1 MQSKII
7 PTDSTTATIRYVM
20 SPKARSKQRVEER
33 VAQVYAQHS
42 GISTAAADFLDLRQ
56 EHGQQNKVRKSK
68 GRYYEPDDAAEATH
82 LKVRKN
88 WRPARPGETATHVRV
103 APENEYEL
111 CHEGYH
117 MEYSFAPHEVNP
129 DDPQQTAEAFRF
141 IQESLTEM
149 YPGEQML
156 MVGQTDAEGSEAA
169 RERGE
174 GGKYHVHVVI
184 NSVIAK
190 DMVVEGERYR
200 AGQRLRGTLTDI
212 DELRRRMDERLNE
225 RHAEYGLPAQTL
237 APVGS
242 EQYERGKSDP
252 ATYWARLK
260 GKFTDKEKVRE
271 GVDLAIEHMSVTYAG
286 SLAGLDRN
294 DRMRTFSDTLDAVTD
309 GDVTTS
315 LRETKA
321 GDVKLRSFKVV
332 GRSNPFAKRSLGPRF
347 GDDGVQDQL
356 EQVAQGTWERVPAH
370 QDLTHLP
377 PREVGEL
384 PGVERQQL
392 LKDLEAL
399 AVNHGRTPVAKPP
412 AVKPLEREAPA
423 VSARDR
429 AAAALD
435 DLWAEQQALDTP
447 ESRAA
452 LDRDIRGGGPD
463 PLATQGPQDKDDDLE
478 VSPRRRGRSTTTE
491 DRDRDETAP
500 TVPEPVQAP
509 QTALEPA
516 AALPAVQEATEPS
529 EARQEP
535 RAYTRPR
542 EPEQPKKV
550 EQEQPGQKTLTF
562 DGFVGVRRTDLEMIA
577 LQSERSPQMLDIQL
591 RAGTEDAKGRQVL
604 SLAKTDH
611 YQRRLRAY
619 PERMVQDLERA
630 ADNNRAEVEG
640 GHVLGFR
647 ANVVY
652 NEKAKLW
659 LPSRIG
665 ASKLE
670 PVTQDTMRRQVDAQR
685 EAREQGLVSQSQ
697 QAKRGMDA
705 MRHQT
710 TEISRDHGSGYGLGD

>member
-20 SPKARSKQRVEER
+20 LPKARSKQRVEER

-42 GISTAAADFLDLRQ
+42 GISAAAADFLDLRQ
-56 EHGQQNKVRKSK
+56 EHGQQGKVRKSK

-82 LKVRKN
+82 LKVGKN

-111 CHEGYH
+111 CHQGYH

-141 IQESLTEM
+141 VQESLTEM

-156 MVGQTDAEGSEAA
+156 MVGQTDAAGSKAA

-252 ATYWARLK
+252 AAYWARLK
-260 GKFTDKEKVRE
+260 GKLTDKEKVRE

-294 DRMRTFSDTLDAVTD
+294 DRMRTFGETLEAVTD

-321 GDVKLRSFKVV
+321 GDMKLRSFKVV

-356 EQVAQGTWERVPAH
+356 EQVAQGTWERVVAH

-392 LKDLEAL
+392 LEDLEAL
-399 AVNHGRTPVAKPP
+399 AAQHCRSPVTKAP

-429 AAAALD
+429 ASAALD

-463 PLATQGPQDKDDDLE
+463 PLAAQGAQVEGEDLE
-478 VSPRRRGRSTTTE
+478 VAPRRRRRSRTDE
-491 DRDRDETAP
+491 DRERDEKAP
-500 TVPEPVQAP
+500 TVTEPVQSP
-509 QTALEPA
+509 QTAQEPVAAPPA
-516 AALPAVQEATEPS
+516 AQEAAEPS
-529 EARQEP
+529 EARHEP

-542 EPEQPKKV
+542 EPEQPKKA
-550 EQEQPGQKTLTF
+550 LAF
-562 DGFVGVRRTDLEMIA
+562 DGFVGVRRTGLEMIA

-591 RAGTEDAKGRQVL
+591 RAGTEDAWGRQVL
-604 SLAKTDH
+604 SLGRTEGRDH
-611 YQRRLRAY
+611 GYRAY
-619 PERMVQDLERA
+619 PESTRRDLERA
-630 ADNNRAEVEG
+630 AGDNRAEAKG
-640 GHVLGFR
+640 RHVLGFR

-652 NEKAKLW
+652 NEKRGLW
-659 LPSRIG
+659 LPTRFGS
-665 ASKLE
+665 SKLE
-670 PVTQDTMRRQVDAQR
+670 PVTQDTMRQQVEAQR
-685 EAREQGLVSQSQ
+685 DAREQGLMSRSR
-697 QAKRGMDA
+697 QARRQLDQE
-705 MRHQT
+705 RRQT
-710 TEISRDHGSGYGLGD
+710 IESSRDHDRGHGLGV

>member
-33 VAQVYAQHS
+33 VAQVYGQHS

-56 EHGQQNKVRKSK
+56 EHGQQGKVRKSK

-82 LKVRKN
+82 LKVGKN
-88 WRPARPGETATHVRV
+88 WRPARPGEKATHVRV

-190 DMVVEGERYR
+190 DMVVEGERFR

-260 GKFTDKEKVRE
+260 GKLTDKEKVRE

-294 DRMRTFSDTLDAVTD
+294 DRMRTFSETLEAVTD

-315 LRETKA
+315 LRETKT

-356 EQVAQGTWERVPAH
+356 EQVAQGTWEGVAAH

-377 PREVGEL
+377 PRAVGQL

-399 AVNHGRTPVAKPP
+399 AVNHGRTPVVKAP

-429 AAAALD
+429 ASAALD

-463 PLATQGPQDKDDDLE
+463 PLATQGAENKDDDLE
-478 VSPRRRGRSTTTE
+478 VAPRRRRRSRTDE
-491 DRDRDETAP
+491 GRDRDEAAP
-500 TVPEPVQAP
+500 TVSEAVQAP
-509 QTALEPA
+509 QTAQEPVA
-516 AALPAVQEATEPS
+516 APPAVS
-529 EARQEP
+529 EAAEVSEVRQEP
-535 RAYTRPR
+535 RAYTWPR
-542 EPEQPKKV
+542 ASDQTTKV
-550 EQEQPGQKTLTF
+550 EQEQPKKVLAF
-562 DGFVGVRRTDLEMIA
+562 DGFAGVRRTGLEMIA

-591 RAGTEDAKGRQVL
+591 RAGTEDAWGRQVL
-604 SLAKTDH
+604 SLGRTEGRDH
-611 YQRRLRAY
+611 GYRAY
-619 PERMVQDLERA
+619 PESTLRDLERA
-630 ADNNRAEVEG
+630 AGDNRAEAKG
-640 GHVLGFR
+640 RHVFGFR
-647 ANVVY
+647 ANVTY
-652 NEKAKLW
+652 DGKRGLW
-659 LPSRIG
+659 LPSRFG
-665 ASKLE
+665 QSQLE
-670 PVTQDTMRRQVDAQR
+670 PVTADTMPQQVEAQR
-685 EAREQGLVSQSQ
+685 DAREQGLVSRSRR
-697 QAKRGMDA
+697 AKLDLLARE
-705 MRHQT
+705 QT
-710 TEISRDHGSGYGLGD
+710 IEIPRDHDRGYGLGD

>member
-20 SPKARSKQRVEER
+20 SPKVGKAQRVEER
-33 VAQVYAQHS
+33 VAQAYAQHS

-56 EHGQQNKVRKSK
+56 EHGQQGRMRKSK

-82 LKVRKN
+82 LKVGKN

-103 APENEYEL
+103 ASKSEYEL

-129 DDPQQTAEAFRF
+129 DDPEQTAEAFRF
-141 IQESLTEM
+141 VQESLTEM

-184 NSVIAK
+184 NSVVAK
-190 DMVVEGERYR
+190 DMVVAGDRYR

-212 DELRRRMDERLNE
+212 DELRRRMDERLND

-252 ATYWARLK
+252 ATYWTRRK
-260 GKFTDKEKVRE
+260 GRISDQDRVRE

-294 DRMRTFSDTLDAVTD
+294 DRMRTFSDTLEAVTD
-309 GDVTTS
+309 GDVTTV

-332 GRSNPFAKRSLGPRF
+332 GRSSPLAKRSLGPRF
-347 GDDGVQDQL
+347 GNDGVQDQL
-356 EQVAQGTWERVPAH
+356 EQVAQGTWERVAAH

-384 PGVERQQL
+384 SDVEREQL
-392 LKDLEAL
+392 LEDLEAL
-399 AVNHGRTPVAKPP
+399 AAQHGRSPVTKMP
-412 AVKPLEREAPA
+412 AIKLLERQAPA
-423 VSARDR
+423 VSSRER

-452 LDRDIRGGGPD
+452 LDRDIRGGAPD
-463 PLATQGPQDKDDDLE
+463 PLATQGAQDKDDDLE
-478 VSPRRRGRSTTTE
+478 VAPRRRRRSRTDE
-491 DRDRDETAP
+491 GRDRDETAP
-500 TVPEPVQAP
+500 TVTEPVQSP
-509 QTALEPA
+509 QTDQEPLA
-516 AALPAVQEATEPS
+516 APPAVQVAAEPS
-529 EARQEP
+529 EAHQDP
-535 RAYTRPR
+535 RAYTEPR
-542 EPEQPKKV
+542 EPEKLTKGV
-550 EQEQPGQKTLTF
+550 QEQPNKVLTF
-562 DGFVGVRRTDLEMIA
+562 DGFIGVRRTGLEMIA
-577 LQSERSPQMLDIQL
+577 LQAERSPQMLDIQL
-591 RAGTEDAKGRQVL
+591 RAATEDAWGRQVL
-604 SLAKTDH
+604 SLGKTDH
-611 YQRRLRAY
+611 HPRRFRAY

-630 ADNNRAEVEG
+630 ASNNRAEVEG

-659 LPSRIG
+659 LPTRLG

-670 PVTQDTMRRQVDAQR
+670 PVTQDTMRQQVEAQC
-685 EAREQGLVSQSQ
+685 EAREQGLVSRSRRAKLDM
-697 QAKRGMDA
+697 QAR
-705 MRHQT
+705 QT
-710 TEISRDHGSGYGLGD
+710 IEISRDHDRGYGLGD

>member
-56 EHGQQNKVRKSK
+56 EHGQQGKVRKSK

-82 LKVRKN
+82 LKVGKN

-141 IQESLTEM
+141 IQESVTEM

-260 GKFTDKEKVRE
+260 GKLTDKEKVRE

-294 DRMRTFSDTLDAVTD
+294 DRMRTFSDTLEAVTD

-356 EQVAQGTWERVPAH
+356 EQVAQGTWERVAAH

-377 PREVGEL
+377 PREVGQL

-399 AVNHGRTPVAKPP
+399 AVNHGRTPVAKAL

-429 AAAALD
+429 ASAALD

-463 PLATQGPQDKDDDLE
+463 PLATQGAENKDDDLE
-478 VSPRRRGRSTTTE
+478 VAPRRRRRSRTDE
-491 DRDRDETAP
+491 GRDRDETAP
-500 TVPEPVQAP
+500 TVSEAVQAP
-509 QTALEPA
+509 QTAQEPVA
-516 AALPAVQEATEPS
+516 APPAFPEAAEVS
-529 EARQEP
+529 EVRQEP
-535 RAYTRPR
+535 RAYTWPR
-542 EPEQPKKV
+542 ASDQMTKV
-550 EQEQPGQKTLTF
+550 EQEQPKKALAF
-562 DGFVGVRRTDLEMIA
+562 DGFTGVRRTGLEMIA

-591 RAGTEDAKGRQVL
+591 RAGTEDAWGRQVL
-604 SLAKTDH
+604 SLGKTAH
-611 YQRRLRAY
+611 HPRRLRPY
-619 PERMVQDLERA
+619 PERTLRDLERA
-630 ADNNRAEVEG
+630 AGDNRAEVKD

-647 ANVVY
+647 ANVTY
-652 NEKAKLW
+652 NEKRGLW
-659 LPSRIG
+659 LPTRFGS
-665 ASKLE
+665 SKLE
-670 PVTQDTMRRQVDAQR
+670 PVTQDTMRQQVEAQR
-685 EAREQGLVSQSQ
+685 EAREQGLVSRSRR
-697 QAKRGMDA
+697 AKLDL
-705 MRHQT
+705 QT
-710 TEISRDHGSGYGLGD
+710 RQTIEISRDHDRGYGLGD

>member
-56 EHGQQNKVRKSK
+56 EHGQQDKVRKSK

-82 LKVRKN
+82 LKVGKN

-111 CHEGYH
+111 CHQGYH

-190 DMVVEGERYR
+190 DVVVEGERFR

-260 GKFTDKEKVRE
+260 GKLTDKEKVRE

-294 DRMRTFSDTLDAVTD
+294 DRMRTFNDTLEAVTD

-321 GDVKLRSFKVV
+321 GDVKLRSFKVA
-332 GRSNPFAKRSLGPRF
+332 GRSTPFAKRSLGPRF

-356 EQVAQGTWERVPAH
+356 EQVAQGTWERVAAH

-377 PREVGEL
+377 PREVGQL

-399 AVNHGRTPVAKPP
+399 AVNHGRTPVAKAP

-423 VSARDR
+423 VSVRNR
-429 AAAALD
+429 ASAALD

-452 LDRDIRGGGPD
+452 LDRDIRGEGPD
-463 PLATQGPQDKDDDLE
+463 PLATQGAENKDDDLE
-478 VSPRRRGRSTTTE
+478 VAPRRRRRSRTDE
-491 DRDRDETAP
+491 GRDRDEAAP
-500 TVPEPVQAP
+500 TVSETVQAP
-509 QTALEPA
+509 QRAQEPVAAPTAVPEA
-516 AALPAVQEATEPS
+516 AEVS
-529 EARQEP
+529 DARQEP
-535 RAYTRPR
+535 RAYTRR
-542 EPEQPKKV
+542 RDPEQPKKV

-562 DGFVGVRRTDLEMIA
+562 DGFVGVRRTGPEMIA

-591 RAGTEDAKGRQVL
+591 RAGTEDAWGRQVL
-604 SLAKTDH
+604 SLGRTEVRDH
-611 YQRRLRAY
+611 GYRAY
-619 PERMVQDLERA
+619 PESTLRDRERA
-630 ADNNRAEVEG
+630 AGDNRAEAKG
-640 GHVLGFR
+640 RHVLGFR
-647 ANVVY
+647 ANVTY
-652 NEKAKLW
+652 NEKRGLW
-659 LPSRIG
+659 LPTRFGS
-665 ASKLE
+665 SKLE
-670 PVTQDTMRRQVDAQR
+670 PVTQDTMRQQVEAQR
-685 EAREQGLVSQSQ
+685 EAREQGLVSRSRR
-697 QAKRGMDA
+697 AKLDLLAR
-705 MRHQT
+705 QT
-710 TEISRDHGSGYGLGD
+710 IELSRDHDRGYGLDD

>member
-7 PTDSTTATIRYVM
+7 PTDSTTATIRYVIR
-20 SPKARSKQRVEER
+20 PKARSKQRVEER

-56 EHGQQNKVRKSK
+56 EHSQQGKVRKSK
-68 GRYYEPDDAAEATH
+68 GRYYEPDDPAEATH
-82 LKVRKN
+82 LKVGKN

-103 APENEYEL
+103 APESEYEL

-200 AGQRLRGTLTDI
+200 AGQRLRGDLTDI

-260 GKFTDKEKVRE
+260 GKLTDKEKVRE

-294 DRMRTFSDTLDAVTD
+294 DRMRTFSETLEAVTD

-356 EQVAQGTWERVPAH
+356 EQVAQGTWERVAAH

-399 AVNHGRTPVAKPP
+399 AVNHGRTPVAKAP
-412 AVKPLEREAPA
+412 AVKPLEREVSA

-429 AAAALD
+429 ASAALD
-435 DLWAEQQALDTP
+435 DLWAEQQTLDTP
-447 ESRAA
+447 QSRAA

-478 VSPRRRGRSTTTE
+478 VAPRRRRRSRTDE
-491 DRDRDETAP
+491 GRDRDEAAP
-500 TVPEPVQAP
+500 TVSEAAQAPKTAQEPVAAP
-509 QTALEPA
+509 
-516 AALPAVQEATEPS
+516 PAVPEAAEVS
-529 EARQEP
+529 EARQEA

-542 EPEQPKKV
+542 ERGQPKKV
-550 EQEQPGQKTLTF
+550 LTF
-562 DGFVGVRRTDLEMIA
+562 DGFAGVRRTGLEMIA

-591 RAGTEDAKGRQVL
+591 RAGTEDAWGRQVL
-604 SLAKTDH
+604 SLGRTEGRDH
-611 YQRRLRAY
+611 GYRAY
-619 PERMVQDLERA
+619 PESTLRDLERA
-630 ADNNRAEVEG
+630 AGDNRAEAKG

-647 ANVVY
+647 ANVIY
-652 NEKAKLW
+652 NEKRDLW
-659 LPSRIG
+659 LPTRFGSSR
-665 ASKLE
+665 LE
-670 PVTQDTMRRQVDAQR
+670 PVTQDTMRQQVEAQR
-685 EAREQGLVSQSQ
+685 EAREQGLVSRSRQARRQLDQ
-697 QAKRGMDA
+697 QR
-705 MRHQT
+705 RQT
-710 TEISRDHGSGYGLGD
+710 IEISRDHDRGYGLGD

>member
-56 EHGQQNKVRKSK
+56 EHGQQGKVRKSK

-82 LKVRKN
+82 LKVGKN

-111 CHEGYH
+111 CHQGYH

-141 IQESLTEM
+141 VQESLTEM

-260 GKFTDKEKVRE
+260 GKLTDKEKVRE

-294 DRMRTFSDTLDAVTD
+294 DRMRTFSETLEAVTD

-356 EQVAQGTWERVPAH
+356 EQVAQGTWERVAAH

-399 AVNHGRTPVAKPP
+399 AAQHGRSPVTKMPAIKPF
-412 AVKPLEREAPA
+412 EREAPA

-429 AAAALD
+429 ASAALD

-463 PLATQGPQDKDDDLE
+463 PLATQGAQDKDDDLE
-478 VSPRRRGRSTTTE
+478 VAPRRRRRAMTDE
-491 DRDRDETAP
+491 DRERDEKAP
-500 TVPEPVQAP
+500 TVTEPVQSP
-509 QTALEPA
+509 QTAQEPVAAPPA
-516 AALPAVQEATEPS
+516 AQEAAEPS

-542 EPEQPKKV
+542 EPEQPKKA
-550 EQEQPGQKTLTF
+550 LAF
-562 DGFVGVRRTDLEMIA
+562 DGFVGVRRTGLEMIA

-591 RAGTEDAKGRQVL
+591 RAGTEDAWGRQVL
-604 SLAKTDH
+604 SLGRTEGRDH
-611 YQRRLRAY
+611 GYRAY
-619 PERMVQDLERA
+619 PESTLRDLERA
-630 ADNNRAEVEG
+630 AGDNRGEAKG
-640 GHVLGFR
+640 RHVLGFR

-652 NEKAKLW
+652 NEKRGLW
-659 LPSRIG
+659 LPTRFGS
-665 ASKLE
+665 SKLE
-670 PVTQDTMRRQVDAQR
+670 PVTQDTMRQQVEAQR
-685 EAREQGLVSQSQ
+685 DAREQGLMSRSR
-697 QAKRGMDA
+697 QARRQLDQE
-705 MRHQT
+705 RRQT
-710 TEISRDHGSGYGLGD
+710 IEVSRDHDRGHGLGD

>member
-20 SPKARSKQRVEER
+20 SPKARSEQRVEER

-56 EHGQQNKVRKSK
+56 EHGQQGKVRKSK
-68 GRYYEPDDAAEATH
+68 GRYYEPDDPAEATH
-82 LKVRKN
+82 LKVGKN
-88 WRPARPGETATHVRV
+88 WRPARPGEKATHVRV

-111 CHEGYH
+111 CHQGYH

-141 IQESLTEM
+141 VQESLTEM

-156 MVGQTDAEGSEAA
+156 MVGQTDAKGSEAA

-190 DMVVEGERYR
+190 NMVVEGERYR
-200 AGQRLRGTLTDI
+200 PGQRLRGTLTDI

-260 GKFTDKEKVRE
+260 GKLTDKEKVRE

-294 DRMRTFSDTLDAVTD
+294 DRMRTFSDTLEAVTD

-321 GDVKLRSFKVV
+321 SDVKLRSFKVV

-356 EQVAQGTWERVPAH
+356 EQVAQGTWERVAAH
-370 QDLTHLP
+370 QNLTHLP
-377 PREVGEL
+377 PREVGQL

-392 LKDLEAL
+392 LEDLEAL
-399 AVNHGRTPVAKPP
+399 AVNHGRTPVAKAP
-412 AVKPLEREAPA
+412 AVKPLGREAPA

-429 AAAALD
+429 ASAALD

-452 LDRDIRGGGPD
+452 LDREIRGGGPD
-463 PLATQGPQDKDDDLE
+463 PLAAQGAQDKHDDLE
-478 VSPRRRGRSTTTE
+478 VAPRRRRRATTDE
-491 DRDRDETAP
+491 DLDRDETAP
-500 TVPEPVQAP
+500 TVSEAVQAP
-509 QTALEPA
+509 QTAQEPVA
-516 AALPAVQEATEPS
+516 APPAVPEAAEVS
-529 EARQEP
+529 DARQEP
-535 RAYTRPR
+535 RAYTSPR
-542 EPEQPKKV
+542 EPQQPKKV
-550 EQEQPGQKTLTF
+550 LTF
-562 DGFVGVRRTDLEMIA
+562 DGFVGVRRTGLEMIA

-591 RAGTEDAKGRQVL
+591 RAGTEDACGRQVL
-604 SLAKTDH
+604 SLGRTEGRDH
-611 YQRRLRAY
+611 GYRAY
-619 PERMVQDLERA
+619 PESTLRDLERA
-630 ADNNRAEVEG
+630 AGDNRAEAKG
-640 GHVLGFR
+640 HHVLGFR
-647 ANVVY
+647 ANVTY
-652 NEKAKLW
+652 NEKRGLW
-659 LPSRIG
+659 LPTRFGS
-665 ASKLE
+665 SKLE
-670 PVTQDTMRRQVDAQR
+670 PVTQDTMRQQVEAQR
-685 EAREQGLVSQSQ
+685 EAREQGLVSRSER
-697 QAKRGMDA
+697 AKRN
-705 MRHQT
+705 MRAQEQT
-710 TEISRDHGSGYGLGD
+710 IEISRDRDRGYGLGD

>member
-20 SPKARSKQRVEER
+20 SPKVGKAQRVEER

-56 EHGQQNKVRKSK
+56 EHGQQGRMRKSK

-82 LKVRKN
+82 LKVGKN

-103 APENEYEL
+103 APENKYEL
-111 CHEGYH
+111 CHQGYH

-141 IQESLTEM
+141 VQESLTEM

-200 AGQRLRGTLTDI
+200 AGQRLRGTLTDT

-260 GKFTDKEKVRE
+260 GKLTDKEKVRE
-271 GVDLAIEHMSVTYAG
+271 GADLAIEHMSVTYAG

-294 DRMRTFSDTLDAVTD
+294 DRMRTFSDTLEAVTD

-356 EQVAQGTWERVPAH
+356 EQVAQGTWERVAAH

-377 PREVGEL
+377 PREVGQL
-384 PGVERQQL
+384 PGVERKQL

-399 AVNHGRTPVAKPP
+399 AVNHGRTPVAKAP

-429 AAAALD
+429 ASAALD

-463 PLATQGPQDKDDDLE
+463 PLATQGAENKDDDLE
-478 VSPRRRGRSTTTE
+478 VAPRRRRRSRTDE

-500 TVPEPVQAP
+500 TVTEPVQSP
-509 QTALEPA
+509 QTDQEPLA
-516 AALPAVQEATEPS
+516 APPATHEAAEPS
-529 EARQEP
+529 EARQDP

-542 EPEQPKKV
+542 EPEQPKKP
-550 EQEQPGQKTLTF
+550 EPFEHKKIDGLYGIDKKGLELIARQSAKQPSMVDF
-562 DGFVGVRRTDLEMIA
+562 
-577 LQSERSPQMLDIQL
+577 QL
-591 RAGTEDAKGRQVL
+591 RAGTDAAYGQHGL
-604 SLAKTDH
+604 SLHQATSPSGKKH
-611 YQRRLRAY
+611 GFIQISRQKVA
-619 PERMVQDLERA
+619 ELEQA
-630 ADNNRAEVEG
+630 AGDNYVDVKGDRVSG
-640 GHVLGFR
+640 
-647 ANVVY
+647 VVADVTY
-652 NEKAKLW
+652 NEKRGLW
-659 LPSRIG
+659 LPSRFG
-665 ASKLE
+665 KSELE
-670 PVTQDTMRRQVDAQR
+670 PVTQDTMRQQVEAQR
-685 EAREQGLVSQSQ
+685 EAREQGLVSLSRRAKLDE
-697 QAKRGMDA
+697 QAR
-705 MRHQT
+705 RST
-710 TEISRDHGSGYGLGD
+710 IEIPRDHDRGYGLGG

>member
-1 MQSKII
+1 
-7 PTDSTTATIRYVM
+7 
-20 SPKARSKQRVEER
+20 
-33 VAQVYAQHS
+33 
-42 GISTAAADFLDLRQ
+42 
-56 EHGQQNKVRKSK
+56 
-68 GRYYEPDDAAEATH
+68 
-82 LKVRKN
+82 
-88 WRPARPGETATHVRV
+88 
-103 APENEYEL
+103 
-111 CHEGYH
+111 

-190 DMVVEGERYR
+190 DMVVEGERFR

-260 GKFTDKEKVRE
+260 GKLTDKEKVRE

-294 DRMRTFSDTLDAVTD
+294 DRMRTFSDTLEEVTD

-321 GDVKLRSFKVV
+321 GDVKLRSFKVA
-332 GRSNPFAKRSLGPRF
+332 GRSNPFAKRSLGPCF

-356 EQVAQGTWERVPAH
+356 EQVAQGTWERVAAH

-377 PREVGEL
+377 PREVGQL
-384 PGVERQQL
+384 PSVERQQL

-399 AVNHGRTPVAKPP
+399 AVNHGRTPVDKAP

-429 AAAALD
+429 ASAALD

-447 ESRAA
+447 
-452 LDRDIRGGGPD
+452 G
-463 PLATQGPQDKDDDLE
+463 
-478 VSPRRRGRSTTTE
+478 
-491 DRDRDETAP
+491 
-500 TVPEPVQAP
+500 
-509 QTALEPA
+509 
-516 AALPAVQEATEPS
+516 
-529 EARQEP
+529 EP
-535 RAYTRPR
+535 RG
-542 EPEQPKKV
+542 
-550 EQEQPGQKTLTF
+550 PG
-562 DGFVGVRRTDLEMIA
+562 
-577 LQSERSPQMLDIQL
+577 P
-591 RAGTEDAKGRQVL
+591 
-604 SLAKTDH
+604 
-611 YQRRLRAY
+611 
-619 PERMVQDLERA
+619 
-630 ADNNRAEVEG
+630 
-640 GHVLGFR
+640 
-647 ANVVY
+647 
-652 NEKAKLW
+652 
-659 LPSRIG
+659 
-665 ASKLE
+665 
-670 PVTQDTMRRQVDAQR
+670 
-685 EAREQGLVSQSQ
+685 
-697 QAKRGMDA
+697 
-705 MRHQT
+705 
-710 TEISRDHGSGYGLGD
+710 